1 MTEMAQHRRQGRWA
15 FGLPTGMGKTSA
27 IIAWAIEHIPEMA
40 PRHERW
46 ELDYRR
52 NPYMRD

>member
-1 MTEMAQHRRQGRWA
+1 MAQHRRQGRWA